1 MGKGSDVA
9 VVELH
14 GGIGSQINATVYS
27 RILENIARDN
37 SYGGLLL
44 DIDSPGGSAT
54 ASEVLHRSIERVADV
69 KPVMSYIRG
78 MGASGGSLPML
89 RQQLH
94 FRHAD
99 RNGGFCGCIY
109 ICAPYWSNCWA
120 AQE

>member
-78 MGASGGSLPML
+78 MGHRRITTYVAPATT
-89 RQQLH
+89 